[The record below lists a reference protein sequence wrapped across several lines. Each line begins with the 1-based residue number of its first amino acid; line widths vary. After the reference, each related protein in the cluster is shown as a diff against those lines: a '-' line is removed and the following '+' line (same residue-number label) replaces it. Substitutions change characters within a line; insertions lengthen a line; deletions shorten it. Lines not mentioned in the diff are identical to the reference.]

1 MLPPI
6 TILLS
11 FIASVLCTWAVRGL
25 ARRYGILAAP
35 RADRWH
41 RKPTALLGGIG
52 IWVAFISTISISPNL
67 SIISNPVI
75 IAASVLFLVG
85 LVDDFIRLK
94 PYSKLVFQVAAAAYV
109 VANEQTLPWTN
120 IEVVNQ
126 FITIFWL
133 VGITN
138 AINLLDNMDGLA
150 GGISAIAALFLGIN
164 FMLSGQV
171 QEVSYA
177 AALMGAA
184 GGFLLF
190 NRKPASIFM
199 GDCGALFLGFLLGG
213 MSLWSDYGRTRNIL
227 AVLATPVMIFLIP
240 IFDTSFV
247 TLTRKLSGRPVS
259 QGGRDHVSHRLVA
272 LGITEKNAVEMLY
285 LFALVSGTFTL
296 VLRFIAPEISLFAI
310 PAFALAVVLLGIY
323 LGEVRV
329 YDPNELA
336 RNGFL
341 KLILD
346 FSYKRRVV
354 EVMIDAL
361 VIPLAYYAAY
371 LLRWD
376 GVIPAQQFEIFV
388 HTVPAVV
395 AMKLCLFLLGGLYGG
410 VWRYASIGDMV
421 QITKIA
427 VGSSIVTAITILAM
441 YGFVGP
447 SRGVFI
453 LDAILLLLMT
463 AGTRISF
470 RVFRE
475 MFQQSTQEVDPSK
488 RPLIIYGAGD
498 EAELLLRDLQG
509 GVIPDYSAV
518 ALIDTEH
525 RCSGRRVRGYPV
537 YSVEDAPKLAANYGN
552 SDVVVATRS
561 PNEADLERLK
571 GYGFALR
578 KLSIKI
584 E

>member
-1 MLPPI
+1 MKPAI
-6 TILLS
+6 ILLVA
-11 FIASVLCTWAVRGL
+11 FAASVVCTWAVRTF

-52 IWVAFISTISISPNL
+52 IFSAFALTVAL
-67 SIISNPVI
+67 SSERTLITSPVI
-75 IAASVLFLVG
+75 LASALLFLVG
-85 LVDDFIRLK
+85 LIDDFVRLK
-94 PYSKLVFQVAAAAYV
+94 PYSKLVFQVSAAAYV
-109 VANEQTLPWTN
+109 VNSGDTLPWTDFEA
-120 IEVVNQ
+120 INQ
-126 FITIFWL
+126 LITIFWL

-150 GGISAIAALFLGIN
+150 AGISGIAALFLGIN
-164 FMLSGQV
+164 FMLSGQSA
-171 QEVSYA
+171 EVIYA

-184 GGFLLF
+184 AGFLVF

-227 AVLATPVMIFLIP
+227 GVLATPVLIFLIP
-240 IFDTSFV
+240 IFDTSIV

-272 LGITEKNAVEMLY
+272 LGISEKHAVEMLY
-285 LFALVSGTFTL
+285 LFAIVSGTFTL

-310 PAFALAVVLLGIY
+310 PAFAVAVVLLGLY
-323 LGEVRV
+323 LGEVRI
-329 YDPNELA
+329 YDPNELP
-336 RNGFL
+336 RTGFL
-341 KLILD
+341 KLIMD
-346 FSYKRRVV
+346 FSHKRRVI

-361 VIPLAYYAAY
+361 IIPLSYYAAY

-376 GVIPAQQFEIFV
+376 GNIPSQQLDVFI
-388 HTVPAVV
+388 HTVPVAV
-395 AMKLCLFLLGGLYGG
+395 ALKLCLFLAGGLYAG
-410 VWRYASIGDMV
+410 VWRYASVEDLV
-421 QITKIA
+421 QITKITFA
-427 VGSSIVTAITILAM
+427 SSAITALTILGM

-447 SRGVFI
+447 SRGVLI

-475 MFQQSTQEVDPSK
+475 MFKPTVITHDSTK

-509 GVIPDYSAV
+509 GVIPEYSAV

-525 RCSGRRVRGYPV
+525 RCAGKKLRGYPV
-537 YSVEDAPKLAANYGN
+537 YCVEDAPKIAANYGG

-561 PNEADLERLK
+561 PNDADLEKLK
-571 GYGFALR
+571 SFGFSLR